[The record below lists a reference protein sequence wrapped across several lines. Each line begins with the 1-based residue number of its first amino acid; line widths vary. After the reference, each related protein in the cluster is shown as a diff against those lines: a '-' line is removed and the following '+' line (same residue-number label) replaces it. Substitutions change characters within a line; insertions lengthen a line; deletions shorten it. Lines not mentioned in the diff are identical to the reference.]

1 MISSRRPGDGG
12 EMAGLLSGRLVKT
25 GKEAA
30 PGQAINRSHVIKPPP
45 KRVDRR
51 DAAAAETTVMSVLSP
66 TRS

>member
-1 MISSRRPGDGG
+1 
-12 EMAGLLSGRLVKT
+12 MAGLLSGRLVKT